1 MAEIALFLYDGM
13 TALDAVGPYE
23 VLARL
28 PDAQIK
34 FVASTPGPKKTDVGL
49 VLTADSSLDDVPTPD
64 IIVIPGS
71 GKVPFL
77 EDPAAVEWVRR
88 AHETSKWTT
97 SVCTGSMLLGAAGIL
112 QGKRATSH
120 WAVRD
125 YLRNFGAEPVAE
137 RVVIEGKV
145 ITAGGVSAGIDMA
158 LTLAAREAGED
169 EARALQLVIEY
180 DPSHPSTRGRWR
192 RPIRRPSSA
201 QPKCSPEAWPKPPRR
216 PWLVSSDSGRPDQG
230 SHPSSTS
237 FSIRP
242 RTGRAD
248 DGNPGAEDGGV
259 RALPRVHA
267 AGSGRSAAGLR
278 QPAAVQRPIPAVVV
292 AERLEPMATDG
303 PLKVIAAAD
312 TTPVVGSVCT
322 GALVLA
328 AAGLLEG
335 RQAATHWAYHRLLER
350 LGATYLPKRWVE
362 DGKFIT
368 SAGVSA
374 GIDMAL
380 ALVARLTDEP
390 TVRMVQVAI
399 QYDPTRRSGASTGTR
414 WTETSTSRCSAPWSN
429 SS

>member
-1 MAEIALFLYDGM
+1 MPEIALFLYDGM

-28 PDAQIK
+28 PDAEVK
-34 FVASTPGPKKTDVGL
+34 FVASTPGPKTTDVGL
-49 VLTADSSLDDVPTPD
+49 VLTADASLDQVPTPD

-180 DPSHPSTRGRWR
+180 DP
-192 RPIRRPSSA
+192 
-201 QPKCSPEAWPKPPRR
+201 QPPY
-216 PWLVSSDSGRPDQG
+216 DSGSLEKAEPETKQRATELLTQG
-230 SHPSSTS
+230 
-237 FSIRP
+237 
-242 RTGRAD
+242 
-248 DGNPGAEDGGV
+248 V
-259 RALPRVHA
+259 
-267 AGSGRSAAGLR
+267 
-278 QPAAVQRPIPAVVV
+278 
-292 AERLEPMATDG
+292 
-303 PLKVIAAAD
+303 
-312 TTPVVGSVCT
+312 
-322 GALVLA
+322 
-328 AAGLLEG
+328 
-335 RQAATHWAYHRLLER
+335 
-350 LGATYLPKRWVE
+350 
-362 DGKFIT
+362 
-368 SAGVSA
+368 
-374 GIDMAL
+374 
-380 ALVARLTDEP
+380 
-390 TVRMVQVAI
+390 
-399 QYDPTRRSGASTGTR
+399 AST
-414 WTETSTSRCSAPWSN
+414 
-429 SS
+429 